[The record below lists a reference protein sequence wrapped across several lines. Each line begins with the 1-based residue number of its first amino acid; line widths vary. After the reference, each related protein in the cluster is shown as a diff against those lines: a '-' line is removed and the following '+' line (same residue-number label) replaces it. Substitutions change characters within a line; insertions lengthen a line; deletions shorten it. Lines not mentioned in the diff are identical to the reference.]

1 MASGDGRSWRS
12 AKASVAIFAMT
23 MACGALIAG
32 DESPIVPMTA
42 FSVAVEP
49 SALDRHGRTLTV
61 WVVGTGYCVGHGEPD
76 PRSRFDHFDVD
87 VEDRAVLLTAWI
99 REQPGLD
106 DDGFCAGIGSLPFAK
121 TVDLPEPIGDRA
133 LISRTY
139 PGVSMSVLALP
150 RGENAA
156 AERFAGGAYIYE
168 GEDCAAAR
176 TYFRGPPEDWCAKL
190 F

>member
-1 MASGDGRSWRS
+1 MARWDGRIWRS
-12 AKASVAIFAMT
+12 VKASVALLAVT
-23 MACGALIAG
+23 MASGAFIAG
-32 DESPIVPMTA
+32 DESPVVPMTA
-42 FSVAVEP
+42 FHVAVEP

-87 VEDRAVLLTAWI
+87 VEDQAVLITAWI

-106 DDGFCAGIGSLPFAK
+106 DEGFCAGIGTLPFAK
-121 TVDLPEPIGDRA
+121 TVDLPEPISDRA

-139 PGVSMSVLALP
+139 PRVAMSVLALP
-150 RGENAA
+150 QGENAA
-156 AERFAGGAYIYE
+156 AERFSGGPYIYE
-168 GEDCAAAR
+168 GDDCRAAQK
-176 TYFRGPPEDWCAKL
+176 YFTGPPKDWCTKL